1 MLPRLNRSEEN
12 YGLHSPPFRERN
24 YPCDGFIYGV
34 FGVVDLNQTGT
45 EAFQRQLYLC
55 MFAQALRMKAQIESW
70 KSKNIWGLLLWQYN
84 EIWPTGGWG
93 SIEYGTP
100 VPGQVLGGRW
110 KPLKRPRASGRP
122 NKGGPLY
129 DSGNLREQASNV
141 SVIGSG
147 LHVFVTAPGAALHMY
162 GRKNTSQDRGDRGRF
177 KGAGGFPARPYL
189 PKAPAL
195 PTPWQRGIN
204 TAATNVLGVVLR
216 TK

>member
-1 MLPRLNRSEEN
+1 MSLTGDFGRLDRLVSAVGDLANPTFRRKVLEAAKPVLVSLIVAEFQMSTGPR
-12 YGLHSPPFRERN
+12 
-24 YPCDGFIYGV
+24 
-34 FGVVDLNQTGT
+34 
-45 EAFQRQLYLC
+45 
-55 MFAQALRMKAQIESW
+55 
-70 KSKNIWGLLLWQYN
+70 
-84 EIWPTGGWG
+84 
-93 SIEYGTP
+93 
-100 VPGQVLGGRW
+100 GGRW

-147 LHVFVTAPGAALHMY
+147 LYIFVTAPGAALHQY
-162 GRKNTSQDRGDRGRF
+162 GRKNTGQSRDERGRF
-177 KGAGGFPARPYL
+177 LGAGGFPARPYL

>member
-1 MLPRLNRSEEN
+1 MSLTGDFGRLDRLVSGVGDLANPTFRREVLESAKPVISSLFVAEFQLSTGPR
-12 YGLHSPPFRERN
+12 G
-24 YPCDGFIYGV
+24 
-34 FGVVDLNQTGT
+34 
-45 EAFQRQLYLC
+45 A
-55 MFAQALRMKAQIESW
+55 KW
-70 KSKNIWGLLLWQYN
+70 K
-84 EIWPTGGWG
+84 
-93 SIEYGTP
+93 
-100 VPGQVLGGRW
+100 R
-110 KPLKRPRASGRP
+110 LKRPREAGRP

-147 LHVFVTAPGAALHMY
+147 LYIFVTAPGAALHQY
-162 GRKNTSQDRGDRGRF
+162 GRKNTGQSRDERGRF
-177 KGAGGFPARPYL
+177 LGAGGFPARPYL